1 VQLPL
6 DEQLRIGFI
15 TGAASRSVAR
25 EVAGLATRLGYDS
38 IWTGD
43 HVAFPMPILDPFQ
56 QLAQIAA
63 HAEGVTLG
71 TSVFLLP
78 LRHPVLTAKQ
88 VATIDRLCDGRF
100 VFGVGIGGEF
110 PAEYAACEVPHRERG
125 ARLTAAIPLVRA
137 LARGEPAAGDGRF
150 YRFPET
156 RLAPPA
162 VQPGGPPI
170 WCGGRAPAALTRIGR
185 LADGWVSYVVTPERY
200 RGGLEQA
207 AKAAAQSGRR
217 LERFGTGHLLFTRID
232 DDAGTSL
239 DLATAH
245 LSQRY
250 AMDFR
255 DAARRYAALGP
266 PAAVAEKIDAFRRA
280 GVRHLIL
287 DMTGP
292 AGARDEQLARF
303 AEEVRP
309 LLGLPARGPTA

>member
-1 VQLPL
+1 VDLPL
-6 DEQLRIGFI
+6 DDAFRVGFI
-15 TGAASRSVAR
+15 TGAASRAGAR
-25 EVAGLATRLGYDS
+25 EVAELATRLGYDS

-43 HVAFPMPILDPFQ
+43 HVAFPVPILDPFQ

-88 VATIDRLCDGRF
+88 VATLDRLCDGRF

-110 PAEYAACEVPHRERG
+110 PAEFAACEVPHRERG
-125 ARLTAAIPLVRA
+125 ARLSASIPLVRA
-137 LARGEPAAGDGRF
+137 LVRGEPAKGDGRF
-150 YRFPET
+150 YQFPET
-156 RLAPPA
+156 RLSPPA
-162 VQPGGPPI
+162 IQPGGPPI
-170 WCGGRAPAALTRIGR
+170 WCGGRAPAALSRIGR
-185 LADGWVSYVVTPERY
+185 LADGWISYVVTPERY
-200 RGGLEQA
+200 RGGLEQV
-207 AKAAAQSGRR
+207 AKAAAACGRR
-217 LERFGTGHLLFTRID
+217 IERFGSGHLLFTRID
-232 DDAGTSL
+232 DDADTSL

-280 GVRHLIL
+280 GLRHLIL

-292 AGARDEQLARF
+292 ADQRSDQLARF
-303 AEEVRP
+303 AAEVRP
-309 LLGLPARGPTA
+309 LLGLPTPGAVQ

>member
-1 VQLPL
+1 VPLPL
-6 DEQLRIGFI
+6 DDGFRVGFI
-15 TGAASRSVAR
+15 TGVPSRAGARAVA
-25 EVAGLATRLGYDS
+25 ELATRLGYDS
-38 IWTGD
+38 VWTGD

-63 HAEGVTLG
+63 HADGVALG
-71 TSVFLLP
+71 TCVFLLP
-78 LRHPVLTAKQ
+78 LRHPVHVAKQ

-100 VFGVGIGGEF
+100 VFGVGVGGEF

-125 ARLTAAIPLVRA
+125 ARLSASIPLVRA
-137 LARGEPAAGDGRF
+137 LARGEAAKGDGRF
-150 YRFPET
+150 YHFPET

-162 VQPGGPPI
+162 LQPGGPPI
-170 WCGGRAPAALTRIGR
+170 WCGGRAPAALARIGR

-207 AKAAAQSGRR
+207 AKAADACGRR
-217 LERFGTGHLLFTRID
+217 IERFGTGHLLFTRID
-232 DDAGTSL
+232 DDAATSL

-292 AGARDEQLARF
+292 ARDRDEQLARF
-303 AEEVRP
+303 ASEVRP
-309 LLGLPARGPTA
+309 LLGLPAPGAAR

>member
-1 VQLPL
+1 MDLPL
-6 DEQLRIGFI
+6 DAALSIGFI
-15 TGAASRSVAR
+15 AGAPSRAAAR

-38 IWTGD
+38 IWVGD

-56 QLAQIAA
+56 QLAQIAM

-71 TSVFLLP
+71 TCVFLLP
-78 LRHPVLTAKQ
+78 LRHPVLVAKQ
-88 VATIDRLCDGRF
+88 VATLDRLCDGRF

-125 ARLTAAIPLVRA
+125 ARLTAAIPIVRA
-137 LARGEPAAGDGRF
+137 LVRGEPARGDGRF
-150 YRFPET
+150 HHFPET
-156 RLAPPA
+156 RLAPAA

-170 WCGGRAPAALTRIGR
+170 WCGGRAPAALRRIGR

-200 RGGLEQA
+200 RGGLEQV
-207 AKAAAQSGRR
+207 AKAAAECGRR
-217 LERFGTGHLLFTRID
+217 LDRFGTGHLLFTRID
-232 DDAGTSL
+232 DDADVSL
-239 DLATAH
+239 DHAAAH

-266 PAAVAEKIDAFRRA
+266 PAAVADRIDAFRRA
-280 GVRHLIL
+280 GVRSLIL

-292 AGARDEQLARF
+292 PGARDEQLARF

-309 LLGLPARGPTA
+309 LLGSAVSGEDA